1 MFLSIE
7 KFGQELRCGDCSEPP
22 GTKAFA
28 KGILLHG
35 KRIGFIAQKHRF
47 WSTKG
52 HLLQCK
58 MPVTQSINEIP

>member
-1 MFLSIE
+1 MFLSVE

-22 GTKAFA
+22 GTKGFA
-28 KGILLHG
+28 KGMLLHG

-52 HLLQCK
+52 HLLQCV
-58 MPVTQSINEIP
+58 MRNAQCLIEIP